1 MMETTFRFAGDLER
15 EALNKVA
22 VSLSSIPETEKV
34 IVFGSRVRGDFSGFS
49 DWDVLVVITDIAKRH
64 SVIHELHEIE
74 LEYDIPL
81 SPVLMT
87 TKEYEMNRKLK
98 SSFIENIEKEG
109 VVIYDAHR

>member
-1 MMETTFRFAGDLER
+1 MR
-15 EALNKVA
+15 
-22 VSLSSIPETEKV
+22 
-34 IVFGSRVRGDFSGFS
+34 GSTSG
-49 DWDVLVVITDIAKRH
+49 LTINIA
-64 SVIHELHEIE
+64 E

-109 VVIYDAHR
+109 IVIYDAHR